1 MNKKLMIGG
10 IGCLCMMALLT
21 GCGKKE
27 KIETTPVVKT
37 ETVKLGREAA
47 AESVY
52 AGSVRGRYET
62 NMAFQVGGQILSRQ
76 VQAGSRVKAGQVMMT
91 VDPKDVVQKDNA
103 AQANLQ
109 LAAANYERYQ
119 KLYAA
124 DAISAAML
132 DQYRTAYEQ
141 AASQAAQSSN
151 ALSYTELIAP
161 ADGVVT
167 KVTAEMGQ
175 VVGAGTPVLTF
186 VQTDELEIE
195 INIPENKILQ
205 MPVGKDVIV
214 SFWALA
220 NQKTRGIVREVS
232 PMADPVA
239 RTFTVRISLPE
250 PPNGMQLG
258 MTSSVTT
265 KEAESGAKV
274 AILPMSA
281 IYQTGDVPEVW
292 VVNDGKVSRRKVKTE
307 GFNDNKVKVTG
318 LKDGD
323 VVVTAGAHK
332 LLDGQAVRLR
342 SEGGKP

>member
-1 MNKKLMIGG
+1 MNKKIVCG
-10 IGCLCMMALLT
+10 ICSLCVLLAFS

-27 KIETTPVVKT
+27 AQEKKVPVVKT
-37 ETVKLGREAA
+37 QVINKENSVSGT
-47 AESVY
+47 VY

-91 VDPKDVVQKDNA
+91 VDPKDVLQKDNA

-109 LAAANYERYQ
+109 LAASNYERYQ

-141 AASQAAQSSN
+141 AAAQAAQSSN

-167 KVTAEMGQ
+167 KVNAEMGQ

-195 INIPENKILQ
+195 INIPENKILE
-205 MPVGKDVIV
+205 MPVGKEVTV

-220 NQKTRGIVREVS
+220 NRKTRGVVREVS

-250 PPNGMQLG
+250 PPESMQLG
-258 MTSSVTT
+258 MTSSVTV
-265 KEAESGAKV
+265 KDAGATEKM
-274 AILPMSA
+274 AILPMTA

-307 GFNDNKVKVTG
+307 GFSDNKVKVTG

-323 VVVTAGAHK
+323 VVVTAGVHK
-332 LLDGQAVRLR
+332 LLEGQEVRVR
-342 SEGGKP
+342 TEGGKP

>member
-1 MNKKLMIGG
+1 MNRKVIIGG
-10 IGCLCMMALLT
+10 ISCLCMLAMLT

-27 KIETTPVVKT
+27 KAEVSPVVKT
-37 ETVKLGREAA
+37 ETIKLGKDMA

-62 NMAFQVGGQILSRQ
+62 NMAFQVGGQILSRK

-91 VDPKDVVQKDNA
+91 VDPKDVIQKDNA

-124 DAISAAML
+124 DAIPASTL

-141 AASQAAQSSN
+141 ASAQAIQSSN
-151 ALSYTELIAP
+151 ALSYTELVAP

-167 KVTAEMGQ
+167 KVIAEMGQ
-175 VVGAGTPVLTF
+175 VVGAGTPILTF

-195 INIPENKILQ
+195 INVPENKIME
-205 MPVGKDVIV
+205 MPVGKEVVV

-220 NQKTRGIVREVS
+220 NQKNRGVVREVS

-239 RTFTVRISLPE
+239 RTFAVRISLPE
-250 PPNGMQLG
+250 PPNGLQLG
-258 MTSSVTT
+258 MTSSVST
-265 KEAESGAKV
+265 KEAASDIQV
-274 AILPMSA
+274 AILPSSA

-292 VVNDGKVSRRKVKTE
+292 VVNDGKVSRRKIKAE
-307 GFNDNKVKVTG
+307 GFSENKVKVTG
-318 LKDGD
+318 LKNGD
-323 VVVTAGAHK
+323 VVVTAGVHK
-332 LLDGQAVRLR
+332 LLDGQKVRVR
-342 SEGGKP
+342 TEGGKP